1 MEVRA
6 QHELR
11 GRHACIRAVII
22 SVGGKSPMGASD
34 DFELGV
40 TRLLASLA
48 MSLGF
53 VSAGVLLMIR
63 QLSFEEKQV
72 QVR

>member
-1 MEVRA
+1 
-6 QHELR
+6 
-11 GRHACIRAVII
+11 
-22 SVGGKSPMGASD
+22 MGASD

-53 VSAGVLLMIR
+53 VSAGVFLMIR
-63 QLSFEEKQV
+63 QLSFEEKRV